1 MVLCATQQEIDD
13 YWTKLTDGGKTMA
26 CGWLT
31 DKFGVTWQ
39 ITPEKLDAMIN
50 DPDPAKAKRAMDA
63 MMGMVKLDI
72 AELERAR
79 DGK

>member
-1 MVLCATQQEIDD
+1 
-13 YWTKLTDGGKTMA
+13 MA

-31 DKFGVTWQ
+31 DKYGVTWQ
-39 ITPEKLDAMIN
+39 ITPEHMDAMLN
-50 DPDPAKAKRAMDA
+50 DPDKEKAARVMEA

-79 DGK
+79 GGK

>member
-1 MVLCATQQEIDD
+1 
-13 YWTKLTDGGKTMA
+13 MA

-39 ITPEKLDAMIN
+39 ITPETMDAMLS
-50 DPDPAKAKRAMDA
+50 DPDKAKADRVMQA

-72 AELERAR
+72 AALERAR

>member
-1 MVLCATQQEIDD
+1 VRDAAEIDE
-13 YWTKLTDGGKTMA
+13 YWAKLTDGGKTMA

-31 DKFGVTWQ
+31 DKYGVTWQ
-39 ITPEKLDAMIN
+39 ITPEKLQGMIN

-72 AELERAR
+72 AELERAYE
-79 DGK
+79 GK